1 MRRLRCAIG
10 DNPLMARS
18 GASPSLVRFAPAL
31 FILIWASGYVVA
43 KAAAAH
49 AEPLTFLLWRYLG
62 TTVLMLLL
70 AVASGVRW
78 PSARDA
84 AHLAVAGIGMQ
95 ACYLGGVWVAIG
107 KGMPAGISALIVNLQ
122 PVLTAALAFLV
133 HERVSP
139 RQWLGVALGFGGVV
153 LVVWQKLVLAGNPL
167 LVPTF
172 LCVFALLSMTA
183 GTLYQ
188 KRYVPNFDLRAGQG
202 IQAVASI
209 IVTLPFAL
217 AFESFRIEWNTPVV
231 LAMLWSVLVLTGGGI
246 SLIFVMLRQ
255 GRATTV
261 TSYMYLVPAVTALMA
276 WAMFGEN
283 LSPLGIGRHGG
294 EPARDLAGRGQARV
308 RQQGATEARVRR
320 AAVRRGRQPPRL
332 S

>member
-1 MRRLRCAIG
+1 
-10 DNPLMARS
+10 MASS
-18 GASPSLVRFAPAL
+18 GVFPPFVRFAPAL

-43 KAAAAH
+43 KAAAPH

-62 TTVLMLLL
+62 TTALMLLL
-70 AVASGVRW
+70 VIASGVRW
-78 PSARDA
+78 PSGRDA
-84 AHLAVAGIGMQ
+84 AHLAVAGIAMQ
-95 ACYLGGVWVAIG
+95 ACYLGGVWVAIS

-153 LVVWQKLVLAGNPL
+153 LVVWQRLVLAGTPL
-167 LVPTF
+167 LLPTL
-172 LCVFALLSMTA
+172 LCVFALLAMTG

-188 KRYVPNFDLRAGQG
+188 KRYVPHFDLRAGQA

-209 IVTLPFAL
+209 VVTIPFVL
-217 AFESFRIEWNTPVV
+217 AFESLRIEWNRPVI

-276 WAMFGEN
+276 WAMFGES
-283 LSPLGIGRHGG
+283 LSPL
-294 EPARDLAGRGQARV
+294 ALAGM
-308 RQQGATEARVRR
+308 
-320 AAVRRGRQPPRL
+320 AVSLLGIWLVAGRRG
-332 S
+332 